1 MPKKAPW
8 FETQTGAVEGLEP
21 WGDTGDWSDYG
32 AAGAWGGTAETNPW
46 LIPGPIGDYGEYS
59 LGYEG
64 TGVPG
69 PGLGPDGLMPFNLE
83 DLGETSSGLS
93 DILEGSDYSLQF
105 DPLATAR
112 RSWRPTYGIEGPE
125 GDTGYHISRGG
136 GGETLLEEQY
146 AGFPWVGY
154 QDPNERPGVNEDEV
168 ACIARGGSWNGIDC
182 DMPPAPPE
190 PPAPPT
196 PPTTSIDDLR
206 LQCELAGGTW
216 TSSGCTFPG
225 VEPTINTSNIP
236 PTGPAPGAM
245 DPNLLKYPG
254 SEMLDFLGQ
263 IPYSSTSAPLTPGPY
278 QDIFTQEVAADPL
291 SRKANL
297 ALEDLIHRGGVVA
310 TPFTSETEGAIKNII
325 QREGQ
330 LLPTEAEATVFKN
343 LSDAVQN
350 WGEAPLTTTEAASQ
364 GVIKDL
370 LASGG
375 VLPQDQAR
383 QAMAIEAA
391 RSPLDRLR
399 AAQLSQGQAALA
411 DRGLLGQGPEV
422 DYMERLETQLAPMYT
437 EAAQQIALE
446 EGERSDARYRQAL
459 DQLNQQAMT
468 QRLSTDQRFAQARS
482 LQTDIALDRA
492 QRQDSRLQTA
502 IQQAANLTVEQSRNL
517 VNSINA
523 LTGVQQMR
531 TDAALEVL
539 DRNMEW
545 NKFLAEYGL
554 ERDRTMAELQQGR
567 YEFLLPLLQE
577 YFKAAAMAAE
587 GYVSGTR
594 EG

>member
-1 MPKKAPW
+1 
-8 FETQTGAVEGLEP
+8 
-21 WGDTGDWSDYG
+21 
-32 AAGAWGGTAETNPW
+32 
-46 LIPGPIGDYGEYS
+46 
-59 LGYEG
+59 
-64 TGVPG
+64 
-69 PGLGPDGLMPFNLE
+69 
-83 DLGETSSGLS
+83 
-93 DILEGSDYSLQF
+93 
-105 DPLATAR
+105 
-112 RSWRPTYGIEGPE
+112 
-125 GDTGYHISRGG
+125 
-136 GGETLLEEQY
+136 
-146 AGFPWVGY
+146 
-154 QDPNERPGVNEDEV
+154 
-168 ACIARGGSWNGIDC
+168 
-182 DMPPAPPE
+182 
-190 PPAPPT
+190 
-196 PPTTSIDDLR
+196 
-206 LQCELAGGTW
+206 
-216 TSSGCTFPG
+216 
-225 VEPTINTSNIP
+225 
-236 PTGPAPGAM
+236 M